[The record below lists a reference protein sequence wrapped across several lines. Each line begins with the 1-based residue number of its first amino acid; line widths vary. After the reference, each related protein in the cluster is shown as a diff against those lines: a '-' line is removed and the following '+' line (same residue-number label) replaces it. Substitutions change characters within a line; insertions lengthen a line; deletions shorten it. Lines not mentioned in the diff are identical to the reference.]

1 MQQPAWNV
9 FSPTCPTRQ
18 VLNRVADKWT
28 VMIVISLA
36 GGTQRFGVL
45 LRQIAGI
52 SQKVLTQKL
61 REMERDGLVV
71 RRVYASV
78 PPKVEYTLTPLG
90 ASLIDMLDLVR
101 TWSETRIDEILE
113 AQARYDGRNDEP

>member
-1 MQQPAWNV
+1 MHQPAWNV
-9 FSPTCPTRQ
+9 FSPTCPTRK

-28 VMIVISLA
+28 VMIVVSLA
-36 GGTQRFGVL
+36 GGTQRFGAL
-45 LRQIAGI
+45 LRQIDGI

-61 REMERDGLVV
+61 REMERDGLVN

-101 TWSETRIDEILE
+101 RWSETRIVEILE
-113 AQARYDGRNDEP
+113 AQASYDARADEP

>member
-28 VMIVISLA
+28 VMIVVSLA
-36 GGTQRFGVL
+36 GGTQRFGAL

-101 TWSETRIDEILE
+101 HWSETRIEEILE
-113 AQARYDGRNDEP
+113 AQARYDARVDEP

>member
-1 MQQPAWNV
+1 MQTPAWNV
-9 FSPTCPTRQ
+9 FSPNCPTRQ

-28 VMIVISLA
+28 VMIVVSLA
-36 GGTQRFGVL
+36 GETQRFGVL

-61 REMERDGLVV
+61 REMERDGLII
-71 RRVYASV
+71 RQVYASV

-90 ASLIDMLDLVR
+90 ASLIDMLDPVR
-101 TWSETRIDEILE
+101 RWSETKIVEILD
-113 AQARYDGRNDEP
+113 AQAKYDARREEA

>member
-28 VMIVISLA
+28 VMIVVSLA
-36 GGTQRFGVL
+36 GGTQRFGAL
-45 LRQIAGI
+45 LRQIDGI

-61 REMERDGLVV
+61 REMERDGLVN

-101 TWSETRIDEILE
+101 RWSETRIVEILE
-113 AQARYDGRNDEP
+113 AQASYDARAGEP